1 MFRKY
6 LSQTPNE
13 YLTEY
18 RLNKSAEYLRNTDMT
33 ATEIAFTVGLCG
45 GSYFS
50 EIFRKWSGVT
60 PMEYKNNL
68 IK

>member
-1 MFRKY
+1 
-6 LSQTPNE
+6 
-13 YLTEY
+13 
-18 RLNKSAEYLRNTDMT
+18 MT